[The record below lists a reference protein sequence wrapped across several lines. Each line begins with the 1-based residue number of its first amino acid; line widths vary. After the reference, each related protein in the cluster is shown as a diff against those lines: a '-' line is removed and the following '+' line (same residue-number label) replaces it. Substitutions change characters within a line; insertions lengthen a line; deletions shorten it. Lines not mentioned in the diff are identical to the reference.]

1 MWCPECKNEYVAGI
15 VRCPDCG
22 VDLVESLSISED
34 KSKDSPDAF
43 SPDDMEELS
52 AASTVRAA
60 EGGRGDTPPLT
71 AHSHAYRSKAS
82 QTEDMKS
89 TAYTFT
95 GVGIIGLVLLVLFFC
110 GVLPIHITGAA
121 RILTGLVMGIMFV
134 IFLWIGI
141 RSFGQI
147 KQLKDATATQIAVCL
162 RCIAKETAPRISL
175 FAHI

>member
-110 GVLPIHITGAA
+110 GVLPYYRCRQNSDGSCHGNHV
-121 RILTGLVMGIMFV
+121 RYLFV
-134 IFLWIGI
+134 DRHPFL
-141 RSFGQI
+141 RTDQ
-147 KQLKDATATQIAVCL
+147 TAQ
-162 RCIAKETAPRISL
+162 RCDCNRRCTAG
-175 FAHI
+175 

>member
-1 MWCPECKNEYVAGI
+1 
-15 VRCPDCG
+15 
-22 VDLVESLSISED
+22 
-34 KSKDSPDAF
+34 
-43 SPDDMEELS
+43 
-52 AASTVRAA
+52 
-60 EGGRGDTPPLT
+60 
-71 AHSHAYRSKAS
+71 
-82 QTEDMKS
+82 MKS

-147 KQLKDATATQIAVCL
+147 KQLKDATATEDALQDEILKWFLVPTVPMSL
-162 RCIAKETAPRISL
+162 ISPSTTISRRRRCIFPATK
-175 FAHI
+175 

>member
-34 KSKDSPDAF
+34 NSKDSPDAYN
-43 SPDDMEELS
+43 
-52 AASTVRAA
+52 VRAA

-147 KQLKDATATQIAVCL
+147 KQLKDATATEDALQDEIL
-162 RCIAKETAPRISL
+162 KWFLDTYRRRRRCIFPATK
-175 FAHI
+175 

>member
-60 EGGRGDTPPLT
+60 EGGREILRRLLHIHTP
-71 AHSHAYRSKAS
+71 
-82 QTEDMKS
+82 
-89 TAYTFT
+89 T
-95 GVGIIGLVLLVLFFC
+95 GPR
-110 GVLPIHITGAA
+110 LPRPKI
-121 RILTGLVMGIMFV
+121 
-134 IFLWIGI
+134 
-141 RSFGQI
+141 
-147 KQLKDATATQIAVCL
+147 
-162 RCIAKETAPRISL
+162 
-175 FAHI
+175 

>member
-110 GVLPIHITGAA
+110 GVLPNNH
-121 RILTGLVMGIMFV
+121 
-134 IFLWIGI
+134 
-141 RSFGQI
+141 Q
-147 KQLKDATATQIAVCL
+147 ATP
-162 RCIAKETAPRISL
+162 ESAPL
-175 FAHI
+175 LYPQV